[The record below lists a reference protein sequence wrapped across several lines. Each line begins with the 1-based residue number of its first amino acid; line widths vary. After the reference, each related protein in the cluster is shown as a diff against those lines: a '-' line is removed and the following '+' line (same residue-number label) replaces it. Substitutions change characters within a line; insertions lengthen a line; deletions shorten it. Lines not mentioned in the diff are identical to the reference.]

1 MNIKNPEKVLG
12 ESIIGRDGHLWQIC
26 EVSKLWD
33 SYDEPYIQFNLLAV
47 VDISNTLMR
56 NKQNKAE
63 LRIYESRRERIYQLI
78 CNTDC
83 NTEVLH
89 GYVEDINT
97 KDKFISK
104 LKSML

>member
-33 SYDEPYIQFNLLAV
+33 NNELYIQFNLLAV

-56 NKQNKAE
+56 NKQNKVD
-63 LRIYESRRERIYQLI
+63 LRIYESRREKIYQLN
-78 CNTDC
+78 CNS
-83 NTEVLH
+83 EVLH

>member
-33 SYDEPYIQFNLLAV
+33 SYNEPYIQFNLLAV
-47 VDISNTLMR
+47 VGINNTLMR
-56 NKQNKAE
+56 NIKQKAE

-78 CNTDC
+78 AINDC
-83 NTEVLH
+83 TTEVLH

-97 KDKFISK
+97 KDKFMFK
-104 LKSML
+104 LQSML

>member
-33 SYDEPYIQFNLLAV
+33 SYDEPFIQFNLLAV

-56 NKQNKAE
+56 NKKQKAE
-63 LRIYESRRERIYQLI
+63 LKIYDNKVVHNEYYLI
-78 CNTDC
+78 CNGEIKYGD
-83 NTEVLH
+83 VK
-89 GYVEDINT
+89 DINT
-97 KDKFISK
+97 KEKFLFK
-104 LKSML
+104 LQSML

>member
-1 MNIKNPEKVLG
+1 MNIKNPERVLG

-33 SYDEPYIQFNLLAV
+33 SYNEPYIQFNLLAV
-47 VDISNTLMR
+47 VDINSTIMR
-56 NKQNKAE
+56 NKQQKAE
-63 LRIYESRRERIYQLI
+63 LKIYNDKIKTEYYLI
-78 CNTDC
+78 CNSEISIG
-83 NTEVLH
+83 NIK
-89 GYVEDINT
+89 DINT